1 MIRRILSND
10 FNRNVMKLTTGT
22 TIAQAI
28 PIAISPILTRIYTP
42 DEFGV
47 LALFTAITAILGS
60 ISNARYEL
68 SIVLPEKEEDAIN
81 LVALSILISFT
92 LSSFL
97 FLVILMFQNNIIK
110 FLGNSEINLWLY
122 FVPLVVFMIGIFNAF
137 KFYNTRI
144 KKYNIIAQV
153 SVLKSVSLAISQ
165 ILLGLLKFGH
175 HGLILGQIFSHLF
188 SNGRLA
194 KSFLKNS
201 ITLSNINIKRMLVL
215 AKTYIKF
222 PKFSMGATLANTSAR
237 NITSLFIPMLYS
249 AATLGHFSLV
259 QRTLGLPTNLVGQ
272 SIGQIFIQKAVIEK
286 QKYGTAKIIYIST
299 LKKLL
304 TISLIPFII
313 LFFTVEDIIVFI
325 FGDNWL
331 MAGVY
336 AKILVP
342 LFFLRFIAAP
352 LNLTLTV
359 FEKQQIDL
367 LWQCGLLL
375 IVLVTVI
382 ASAFFKLDIISF
394 FITYS
399 IILCVYY
406 ILNIIISYKVSIGNV
421 D

>member
-1 MIRRILSND
+1 
-10 FNRNVMKLTTGT
+10 MKLTTGT